1 MTGPDDSKHKMKMDP
16 NDSGAVAEESVAR
29 LFEVNGS
36 LSGLFCG
43 YVDLFCGYVGLFCRY
58 VCLFCGYMCRG
69 LLRMRVWHTFLR
81 RMCLYEG
88 SFADV

>member
-1 MTGPDDSKHKMKMDP
+1 MTGPDVSKHKMKMDP

-43 YVDLFCGYVGLFCRY
+43 CVGLFCGYVRVMRVY
-58 VCLFCGYMCRG
+58 VG
-69 LLRMRVWHTFLR
+69 LLCGCVGL
-81 RMCLYEG
+81 
-88 SFADV
+88 S